1 MPPMKSAL
9 RFMSR
14 WWAVI
19 VAAIFGPVT
28 SMYCT
33 ASRVVMC
40 SSTTLSRGK
49 RSTSGPSTSSMK
61 AFSRSKTSIAGSV
74 DSPWTSSGTR
84 SEEHTS
90 ELQSPCNLV
99 CRLLLEKKKTD
110 ALLPSLRRLLIAR
123 SDWKLLALSGFI
135 GAVLGPI
142 AYFYGRERT
151 TASNSLFLSNSESLI
166 TMLFA
171 YAFLGERAT
180 RREYAA
186 LGGIAVGAF
195 IVATQLR
202 FGDVQFLQFLI
213 GNLMLIGAAV
223 CWGVSNTTSTVLLR
237 RIPIV
242 PLLEIQLLFGAAA
255 FAAILGVSGTP
266 IIVPLH
272 ILPVLVLLAVS
283 AVGVFS
289 VLFFYAFR
297 TIGAMRTGAV
307 LPTSALWGILVA
319 LSLFPNETLSAIQ
332 VLGGALM
339 VGALAAFYLS
349 RKPSKI

>member
-1 MPPMKSAL
+1 MA
-9 RFMSR
+9 
-14 WWAVI
+14 AVL
-19 VAAIFGPVT
+19 FGVWPSLSKLVVNEVHPFVISFLIQLIPAVT
-28 SMYCT
+28 
-33 ASRVVMC
+33 
-40 SSTTLSRGK
+40 
-49 RSTSGPSTSSMK
+49 
-61 AFSRSKTSIAGSV
+61 
-74 DSPWTSSGTR
+74 
-84 SEEHTS
+84 
-90 ELQSPCNLV
+90 
-99 CRLLLEKKKTD
+99 
-110 ALLPSLRRLLIAR
+110 LLPSLRRLRIGR
-123 SDWKLLALSGFI
+123 SDWKLLALSCFI

-142 AYFYGRERT
+142 VYFYGLERT
-151 TASNSLFLSNSESLI
+151 TASNSVFLSNSESLF

-180 RREYAA
+180 RREYVA

-237 RIPIV
+237 RTPIV
-242 PLLEIQLLFGAAA
+242 SLLEIQLLFGATA
-255 FAAILGVSGTP
+255 FAIILVVTGTP
-266 IIVPLH
+266 VTVPLP

-319 LSLFPNETLSAIQ
+319 LYLFPKESLSGIQ

-349 RKPSKI
+349 RRPSKTEAVGETLKPDASDGPDSP